1 MVRAAAVQCLRHYLR
16 KSHIENDRNKI
27 AYDSIII
34 VTINLLSQAIKSQDI
49 VFQCTFHAPEHGEVI
64 RNLVLTH
71 LNWKNFMGI
80 IIATSKDIDSCK
92 LH

>member
-1 MVRAAAVQCLRHYLR
+1 MVVRAAAVQCLRHYLR
-16 KSHIENDRNKI
+16 KSHIKNARKNI

-34 VTINLLSQAIKSQDI
+34 VTMNLLSQAVTSQKT

-71 LNWKNFMGI
+71 LN
-80 IIATSKDIDSCK
+80 K
-92 LH
+92 LFFFNGYNHCSIEKH